1 MSNINFFRIL
11 QSSGGEKT
19 VTFPDQSQDTFRIT
33 YTWTQGDGGTD
44 LDTLTG
50 IAPGTGTEYGA
61 GIDTDGVLNA
71 DADNFVGFKPPGI
84 GGETTHIGGTFA
96 SGNYFLAWAGDNV
109 AGAGVEDVL
118 VNQDYMISQN
128 STLTEFEIQ
137 LYSRWYSSIGTGEID
152 IAVELWTGGTWSDE
166 GTYFENSGGTLQ
178 DTISFSLNCLKGT
191 GVGNRLDFSKP
202 PSTTYKYMGKLV
214 FESNGSGYISVN
226 LTQ

>member
-1 MSNINFFRIL
+1 MSNINFFRML

-19 VTFPDQSQDTFRIT
+19 VTFPDQSQDTFKIS

-50 IAPGTGTEYGA
+50 IAPGTGTSY
-61 GIDTDGVLNA
+61 DGTLNSSA
-71 DADNFVGFKPPGI
+71 TNFVGYGATAYQGPGN
-84 GGETTHIGGTFA
+84 FA
-96 SGNYFLAWAGDNV
+96 SGNYFLAWAGDNIG
-109 AGAGVEDVL
+109 GAGVEDVL

-128 STLTEFEIQ
+128 STLTDFEIQ
-137 LYSRWYSSIGTGEID
+137 LYSRWYTTIGTGGID
-152 IAVELWTGGTWSDE
+152 VAVELWTGGTWSDE

-191 GVGNRLDFSKP
+191 GVGNRLDFSEL

-214 FESNGSGYISVN
+214 FESNGSGYVSVN